1 MHIIVLWVIF
11 YVIHFIKLHQLR
23 NWNEY
28 FNRSIIEIENNQDRD
43 YTYNT
48 FQARNGVAPHILP
61 TWSLS
66 AVYGGDGLI
75 LRVQHSATLLY
86 TARLYCFYLQV
97 IFKGLA
103 AYEG

>member
-28 FNRSIIEIENNQDRD
+28 SNRIIIEIENNQDRD

-48 FQARNGVAPHILP
+48 FQAR
-61 TWSLS
+61 
-66 AVYGGDGLI
+66 DG
-75 LRVQHSATLLY
+75 
-86 TARLYCFYLQV
+86 
-97 IFKGLA
+97 
-103 AYEG
+103 E

>member
-1 MHIIVLWVIF
+1 MESSTSHTAYLITV
-11 YVIHFIKLHQLR
+11 
-23 NWNEY
+23 
-28 FNRSIIEIENNQDRD
+28 
-43 YTYNT
+43 
-48 FQARNGVAPHILP
+48 
-61 TWSLS
+61 S

-75 LRVQHSATLLY
+75 LRVQHNETLLH